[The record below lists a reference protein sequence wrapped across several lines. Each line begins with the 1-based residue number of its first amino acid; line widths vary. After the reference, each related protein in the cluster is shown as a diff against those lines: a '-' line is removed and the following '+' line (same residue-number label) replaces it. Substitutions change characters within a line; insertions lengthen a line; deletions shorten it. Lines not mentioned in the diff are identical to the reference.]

1 MTDTI
6 NVPRDLL
13 ERIVGKCKLSV
24 LGDDHAKVWELLAAA
39 PKAELQ
45 PLTEPVGEMRLS
57 ELVDDLVIPV
67 VPAELPVGTKLYAA
81 PPLSDDVAKDAAR
94 WDMLVKIYD
103 HVLTHPDS
111 RKHDAEYGRYKA
123 AIEAGLGITG
133 AIDAAMWSKGE

>member
-1 MTDTI
+1 MTNTI
-6 NVPRDLL
+6 SVPRDLL

-39 PKAELQ
+39 PKAEQ
-45 PLTEPVGEMRLS
+45 PPVQEPVGEMRLS

-81 PPLSDDVAKDAAR
+81 PQPSDDVVKDAAR

-111 RKHDAEYGRYKA
+111 RKHDAEYGRYKT

-133 AIDAAMWSKGE
+133 AIDAAMGSKGE